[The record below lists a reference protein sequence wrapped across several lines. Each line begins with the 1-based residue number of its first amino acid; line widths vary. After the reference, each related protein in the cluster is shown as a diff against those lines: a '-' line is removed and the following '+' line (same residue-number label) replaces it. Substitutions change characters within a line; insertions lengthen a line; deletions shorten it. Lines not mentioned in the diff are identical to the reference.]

1 MGVVRNSKARLIQQC
16 KGADQPGVWSC
27 DGDPVLPD
35 KSTIRIAIAYY
46 SNLLNNFGFTYV
58 NATEDYVIY
67 PDGSQP
73 DIEVL
78 YDEE

>member
-1 MGVVRNSKARLIQQC
+1 
-16 KGADQPGVWSC
+16 
-27 DGDPVLPD
+27 
-35 KSTIRIAIAYY
+35 
-46 SNLLNNFGFTYV
+46 LLNDFGFTHV

-67 PDGSQP
+67 PDGNQP